1 MPLPLSD
8 DAEKVRLL
16 REDAEAGE
24 ARAQRHLANRY
35 LRGKGVEAD
44 PERAAHWMAR
54 AAEGGLATAQR
65 SYGEFLEQGIGVDV
79 DTAAA
84 RGWYRKAVEQGD
96 PMARQHLQRLNA
108 AS

>member
-1 MPLPLSD
+1 MPLSD
-8 DAEKVRLL
+8 DADKVRLL

-44 PERAAHWMAR
+44 AEQAAHWMGR

-65 SYGEFLEQGIGVDV
+65 SYGEFLEQGIGIGV
-79 DTAAA
+79 DTEAA
-84 RGWYRKAVEQGD
+84 RRWYRQAAEQGD

-108 AS
+108 AG